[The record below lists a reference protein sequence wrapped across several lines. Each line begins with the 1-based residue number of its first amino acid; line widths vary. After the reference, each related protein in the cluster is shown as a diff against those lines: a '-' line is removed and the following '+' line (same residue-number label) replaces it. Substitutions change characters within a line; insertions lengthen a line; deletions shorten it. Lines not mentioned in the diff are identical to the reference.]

1 MDAAEPGLLTLLPLI
16 ITLVLAFVT
25 RSALVALA
33 VGTLVGSLLLGA
45 APGVGL
51 NELFQS
57 SLGNPDFIW
66 ICQIVIL
73 IGVLF

>member
-1 MDAAEPGLLTLLPLI
+1 MNDAEPGLLTLLPLA
-16 ITLVLAFVT
+16 ITLVLAFAT

-33 VGTLVGSLLLGA
+33 AGTLVGSLLLGA

-57 SLGNPDFIW
+57 
-66 ICQIVIL
+66 
-73 IGVLF
+73 